1 MFTQQVELCR
11 RIVRDHFGPIIETVA
26 SVLIREGRLPLALVI
41 RNSKLSPLQTRQSL
55 AILIQHS
62 IVTHAESKE
71 GARVLTFY
79 SISIKSILRL
89 KRAGLYLGLVEE
101 RIGKDG
107 LTIFRTIMVNGKMSI
122 ASVRESLGIK
132 KSAKKTQANINFD
145 NTVARLVKE
154 RFIIAVT
161 PKDTVTKIDRV
172 MQEEAK
178 LVDALPLP
186 PTGKELMGIRRQIKE
201 KEDEEYYSSSI
212 VGFKNLAQTQPS
224 GTKRSAPN
232 VSLNPVQ
239 KVHIEFDTDGRPKGI
254 TAGAINGAINGAQQ
268 QEEDETAG
276 HAADAVDDKVC
287 FRPYHDRLDVLLRN
301 QQIINLFA
309 DKYNAGA
316 GAVVKS
322 ILRVTEPRTRTCRD
336 KTSEVVS
343 ANQIIHHIP
352 VDAPLADAVDT
363 GSDMFYKKLNSV
375 DEPTS
380 PDDNAHMSQARRN
393 EIAFALLEVIH
404 KDRSGIITKVEE
416 RGAGQY
422 RVNFDRAAA
431 VLRDNALDSLIQE
444 KYGALH
450 ARIVRVLRDKQKLD
464 EKTVS
469 QAAMLPVAMCRERL
483 HDLALSGLIDTL
495 EIPRTADRNPSR
507 MFYLWFVNPDKQMRS
522 AMGYIFQGISN
533 LQQRIDHEMALRSA
547 LVTKSKRKDVA
558 ADPTLLTDIERREIQ
573 NLTAIKQKLDVAIV
587 RLDSM
592 LLVVHDINPLSADL
606 QLLQ

>member
-1 MFTQQVELCR
+1 
-11 RIVRDHFGPIIETVA
+11 
-26 SVLIREGRLPLALVI
+26 
-41 RNSKLSPLQTRQSL
+41 
-55 AILIQHS
+55 
-62 IVTHAESKE
+62 
-71 GARVLTFY
+71 
-79 SISIKSILRL
+79 
-89 KRAGLYLGLVEE
+89 
-101 RIGKDG
+101 
-107 LTIFRTIMVNGKMSI
+107 
-122 ASVRESLGIK
+122 
-132 KSAKKTQANINFD
+132 
-145 NTVARLVKE
+145 ARLVKE

-336 KTSEVVS
+336 KTSEV
-343 ANQIIHHIP
+343 
-352 VDAPLADAVDT
+352 
-363 GSDMFYKKLNSV
+363 
-375 DEPTS
+375 
-380 PDDNAHMSQARRN
+380 
-393 EIAFALLEVIH
+393 
-404 KDRSGIITKVEE
+404 
-416 RGAGQY
+416 
-422 RVNFDRAAA
+422 
-431 VLRDNALDSLIQE
+431 
-444 KYGALH
+444 
-450 ARIVRVLRDKQKLD
+450 
-464 EKTVS
+464 
-469 QAAMLPVAMCRERL
+469 
-483 HDLALSGLIDTL
+483 
-495 EIPRTADRNPSR
+495 
-507 MFYLWFVNPDKQMRS
+507 
-522 AMGYIFQGISN
+522 
-533 LQQRIDHEMALRSA
+533 
-547 LVTKSKRKDVA
+547 
-558 ADPTLLTDIERREIQ
+558 
-573 NLTAIKQKLDVAIV
+573 
-587 RLDSM
+587 
-592 LLVVHDINPLSADL
+592 
-606 QLLQ
+606 